1 MDDATVRD
9 LIEKDFPF
17 LQGCHYLDSASVCP
31 APRRAVEAMTSF
43 YWEHPLNYGVGQFRQ
58 ARMVEDKVDQAREE
72 VAAFIG
78 ASPNEIA
85 FTKNT
90 TEAINIVSQGLDWKE
105 GDRVVLSTLEHQS
118 NVIPWLRAARKWKL
132 NVEYLQPDPEGRI
145 LVKDLE
151 SLMKAHQ
158 VRMVAITHVS
168 NVLGTIQ
175 DVASLAQVAR
185 QRGALSLVD
194 AAQSAGRIPVDV
206 GAIGCDFA
214 AFCGRKGLMGPQGT
228 GFLFA
233 PEDRLADLPPL
244 TTGSR
249 AAELDIPKDYRE
261 FPPPHRFEAGI
272 LNTSGFIGLGESIR
286 YLNQLGKEAVAR
298 RIGDL
303 TQFLL
308 GALNEIKG
316 VVLYS
321 PQGIES
327 QAGIISWNI
336 PGISPPEIVE
346 WLDSEANVAVAS
358 GHQGSRLVTE
368 PLSPEGIVR
377 TSVHW
382 FNTGEDN
389 DALAEGLKRF
399 VSSR

>member
-1 MDDATVRD
+1 MDDAIVQD
-9 LIEKDFPF
+9 LIKQDFPF

-31 APRRAVEAMTSF
+31 APRRTVEAMTSF
-43 YWEHPLNYGVGQFRQ
+43 YWEHPLNYGVGQFRK
-58 ARMVEDKVDQAREE
+58 ARIVEDKVDQAREE

-90 TEAINIVSQGLDWKE
+90 TEAINIVSQGLGWKE

-132 NVEYLQPDPEGRI
+132 SVEYLRPDPEGRI
-145 LVKDLE
+145 LVKELE
-151 SLMKAHQ
+151 ELLKAHQ

-175 DVASLAQVAR
+175 DVASLAQIAR
-185 QRGALSLVD
+185 QHGALSLID
-194 AAQSAGRIPVDV
+194 AAQSAGRIPIDV

-214 AFCGRKGLMGPQGT
+214 TFCGRKGLMGPQGT
-228 GFLFA
+228 GFLYA

-286 YLNQLGKEAVAR
+286 YLDQLGKEAVAR

-303 TQFLL
+303 TQLLL

-316 VVLYS
+316 VALYS

-336 PGISPPEIVE
+336 PGISPAGIVE

-382 FNTGEDN
+382 FNTEEDIE
-389 DALAEGLKRF
+389 ALSAGLNRF